1 MRTHQLTLALMRQ
14 SSAADTLRAMV
25 AVLGEDF
32 HGEQVRVLLHA
43 PVDVTIG
50 QQLIDLKNAHTRG
63 ALSVREYDEQRRKL
77 IEAVK

>member
-1 MRTHQLTLALMRQ
+1 MSRTSLLLLCAALALAGC
-14 SSAADTLRAMV
+14 SSNEV
-25 AVLGEDF
+25 
-32 HGEQVRVLLHA
+32 LHA